1 MVFLKHFT
9 IGWNWSLICPSLQGH
24 PFWWH
29 MGISQHRGKHSVV
42 EGFIILWE
50 VFIDY
55 SRCQIQLWNVQVNTL
70 HWCSTGSWRKK
81 IKILKLPYLLHF
93 TCIPKCTTVYR
104 DVKHSFFK
112 PQVLGPYAVTTWKLQ
127 TTYYY
132 PHQSQDVPKILKSEC
147 LKHTHNSK
155 DIAQLPFQDR

>member
-1 MVFLKHFT
+1 MVFLKRFA
-9 IGWNWSLICPSLQGH
+9 IGWNWSLIGPSLQGH
-24 PFWWH
+24 PFCWH
-29 MGISQHRGKHSVV
+29 MGKHSIA

-70 HWCSTGSWRKK
+70 RWCSTGSWRKK
-81 IKILKLPYLLHF
+81 IKKKILKLHYLMPF
-93 TCIPKCTTVYR
+93 SCTPNVLQSSR

-112 PQVLGPYAVTTWKLQ
+112 PQVSGPYSVTWKLQ

-132 PHQSQDVPKILKSEC
+132 PHQSQDEPKILKSHC
-147 LKHTHNSK
+147 LKHIHNSK
-155 DIAQLPFQDR
+155 DISQLPFQDR